1 MKYRADYLLAAFF
14 LFCTQAQASDLFV
27 PGSWSSLASDQVAR
41 KVGDVLTVVV
51 YENSTGSGS
60 AENTVS
66 KNTSLQGN
74 ISAGNPVSGSGGL
87 QESANL
93 GLGHTADNAGTTTRT
108 GAMVGEIS
116 VTVDALLPNG
126 DLHVTGAQILNINGE
141 RTRIA
146 VKGEVRLADISS
158 SNIILSTSLAD
169 ATIDY
174 EGAGLVTES
183 SKAGWLTR
191 ALNFLGLP

>member
-1 MKYRADYLLAAFF
+1 
-14 LFCTQAQASDLFV
+14 
-27 PGSWSSLASDQVAR
+27 
-41 KVGDVLTVVV
+41 
-51 YENSTGSGS
+51 
-60 AENTVS
+60 
-66 KNTSLQGN
+66 
-74 ISAGNPVSGSGGL
+74 
-87 QESANL
+87 
-93 GLGHTADNAGTTTRT
+93 
-108 GAMVGEIS
+108 MVGEIS

-126 DLHVTGAQILNINGE
+126 DLHVSGAQILNINGE

-146 VKGEVRLADISS
+146 VKGEARLADISS
-158 SNIILSTSLAD
+158 SNTILSTSLAG

>member
-1 MKYRADYLLAAFF
+1 MKRRAGYLFAVFSL
-14 LFCTQAQASDLFV
+14 LCSPVYASNLYV
-27 PGSWSSLASDQVAR
+27 PGSWSSLASDRVAR
-41 KVGDVLTVVV
+41 RVGDVLTVVV
-51 YENSTGSGS
+51 YENSTGTGS
-60 AENTVS
+60 AENTVD
-66 KNTSLQGN
+66 KDTSFHGN
-74 ISAGNPVSGSGGL
+74 ISAGNPVSGRGGL
-87 QESANL
+87 QEAASL
-93 GLGHTADNAGTTTRT
+93 GMGHTADNAGTTTRT

-126 DLHVTGAQILNINGE
+126 DLHVAGAQILNINGE

-158 SNIILSTSLAD
+158 SNTILSTSLAD

-183 SKAGWLTR
+183 SKAGLLTR
-191 ALNFLGLP
+191 VLNFLGLP